1 MRRSEATL
9 KLAVYTPPTE
19 EEVGIVSCQ
28 QHQGIAS
35 RHYPPSLPNSTPTDI
50 YLQFYTDAFR
60 PFNDTI
66 VCTLAYFLRLTLPIR
81 WCTAS
86 LMDDITAEGQLTTL
100 NLDTSNPSFLSV
112 LKAEMRNTRPTP
124 MRQTASRITYTPP
137 GLRSATNLFLGMDDH
152 CTPLQ
157 EPYTVPYVIIS
168 TVTILVAATP
178 PYLIMRTP
186 PSPLTPLLPTLS
198 TLSHKY
204 TPPSTSPPRSP
215 PTLISPVTPTIDL
228 ISPLPQPKLTPPP
241 VHLPLPTPLPD
252 PIHPLPDLPCDN
264 PTSHP
269 IPH

>member
-28 QHQGIAS
+28 QHQGIAR

-66 VCTLAYFLRLTLPIR
+66 VCTPAYFLRLTLPIR

-86 LMDDITAEGQLTTL
+86 LMDDITAE
-100 NLDTSNPSFLSV
+100 V

-186 PSPLTPLLPTLS
+186 PPTSYAALTNTVN
-198 TLSHKY
+198 
-204 TPPSTSPPRSP
+204 
-215 PTLISPVTPTIDL
+215 LISQVYATLYLAT
-228 ISPLPQPKLTPPP
+228 T
-241 VHLPLPTPLPD
+241 
-252 PIHPLPDLPCDN
+252 
-264 PTSHP
+264 
-269 IPH
+269 

>member
-9 KLAVYTPPTE
+9 KLAIYTPPTE

-66 VCTLAYFLRLTLPIR
+66 VCTPAYFLRLTLPIR

-86 LMDDITAEGQLTTL
+86 LMDDITAE
-100 NLDTSNPSFLSV
+100 
-112 LKAEMRNTRPTP
+112 
-124 MRQTASRITYTPP
+124 
-137 GLRSATNLFLGMDDH
+137 
-152 CTPLQ
+152 
-157 EPYTVPYVIIS
+157 
-168 TVTILVAATP
+168 ATP

-186 PSPLTPLLPTLS
+186 PPPLTPLLPTLS